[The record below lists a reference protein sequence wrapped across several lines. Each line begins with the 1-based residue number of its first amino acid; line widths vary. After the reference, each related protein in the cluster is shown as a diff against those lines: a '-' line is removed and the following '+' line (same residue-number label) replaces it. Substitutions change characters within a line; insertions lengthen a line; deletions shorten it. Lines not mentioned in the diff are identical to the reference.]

1 MNLGPSLKEFLSSAH
16 KNGDIPGDL
25 EHLLLDVAQA
35 CLMIGYKVERG
46 GLQGVLGAEGRV
58 NVQGEEQKQL
68 DVISNDILIDHM
80 KQTNLLAGMA
90 SEEMDDCLPSP
101 EDQPSGRYLLV
112 FDPLDGSSNIDIN
125 MSVGTIFSVLPA
137 PKKDGTVTNED
148 FLQKGSEQLAAG
160 FCLFGPATM
169 FVLTYGKGTHCFTLD
184 PDNEELILIQ
194 KDIRIVADTQE
205 YAINASNERHWF
217 TPIQNYINDLQK
229 GVEGERKKNF
239 NMRWIASMV
248 AEIYRVLCRGGIFM
262 YPRDAR
268 NPDSLGRLRLMYEG
282 NPMAM
287 IVEQAGGAAST
298 GYGRILDVQPQG
310 LHDRVPVLMG
320 SKNEVAACE
329 AYHEGF
335 DENGLPK

>member
-1 MNLGPSLKEFLSSAH
+1 MNSRPTLKEFLSSAH
-16 KNGDIPGDL
+16 KEGHIAGDL

-35 CLMIGYKVERG
+35 CLMIGYKVQRG
-46 GLQGVLGAEGRV
+46 GLLGVLGAEGRV

-68 DVISNDILIDHM
+68 DVLSNDILIDYM
-80 KQTNLLAGMA
+80 NQTSLLAGMA
-90 SEEMDDCLPSP
+90 SEEMQDCLPPP
-101 EDQPSGRYLLV
+101 EDKPKGRYLLV

-137 PKKDGTVTNED
+137 PKKDGAICNED

-160 FCLFGPATM
+160 FCLFGPSTM
-169 FVLTYGKGTHCFTLD
+169 FVLTYGNGTHCFTLD
-184 PDNEELILIQ
+184 PDNEELVLIQ
-194 KDIRIVADTQE
+194 KDIQIQKDTQE

-217 TPIQNYINDLQK
+217 APIQNYIHDLQK

-268 NPDSLGRLRLMYEG
+268 NPDSQGRLRLMYEG

-298 GYGRILDVQPQG
+298 GYGRILDVEPQG

-329 AYHEGF
+329 VYHEGF
-335 DENGLPK
+335 DENGQPK